1 MIMRFIVV
9 TQEWMSAHGLTP
21 LPTMRKSKDGTKV
34 ILHEDYFNLIANKD
48 EDGLL
53 ELEGAEVYA
62 HNSVE
67 LQNLLNS
74 EEWSYSEE
82 DAPTES
88 ADFIQVAAVRNLMA
102 ATKAGIQSMSLSAA
116 EALEMKDVYPD
127 WKEGIAVKTGERYNS
142 DGDLWEVVQG
152 HTTQAN
158 WKPSL
163 NTLSLWK
170 KVQAEHSGTADDPIP
185 FEQGMSIETGKYY
198 SQYGVTYK
206 AIQDAVAVV
215 YDLYQIP
222 AIVQPV

>member
-9 TQEWMSAHGLTP
+9 TQEWMSAHGLIP

-34 ILHEDYFNLIANKD
+34 ILHEDYFNLLAKKD

-53 ELEGAEVYA
+53 ELDGAAVYA
-62 HNSVE
+62 HNSAE
-67 LQNLLNS
+67 LGTLLQS
-74 EEWSYSEE
+74 DEWAYNE
-82 DAPTES
+82 DEPQAHG
-88 ADFIQVAAVRNLMA
+88 ADYVQVAAVRNLMA

-127 WKEGIAVKTGERYNS
+127 WTEGIAVKTGERYNS

-170 KVQAEHSGTADDPIP
+170 KVQVEHSGTADDPIP

>member
-34 ILHEDYFNLIANKD
+34 ILHEDYFNLLAKKD

-53 ELEGAEVYA
+53 ELDGAAVYA
-62 HNSVE
+62 HNSAE
-67 LQNLLNS
+67 LGTLLQS
-74 EEWSYSEE
+74 DEWAYNE
-82 DAPTES
+82 DEPQAHG
-88 ADFIQVAAVRNLMA
+88 ADYVQVAAVKNLMA

-127 WKEGIAVKTGERYNS
+127 WKEGIEVKTGERYNS
-142 DGDLWEVVQG
+142 EGDLWEVAQG